1 MRDWFFCKNSS
12 SRKIRKRVNE
22 TLKVTESFVR
32 DLAPAPRWYYI
43 RYP

>member
-1 MRDWFFCKNSS
+1 MKHWLFCKDYRSYKS
-12 SRKIRKRVNE
+12 TKRVNE